1 MVDANQKSLSYS
13 RGTNVD
19 HPRLWT
25 KDMSR
30 IFNLSLSHIFSGC
43 SRNSRLLNLLLLSQ
57 VKLLS
62 NTKKMTSGTSRG
74 AHVYTLFHEFL
85 SHFCTKDVFLLM
97 VYTHFYSLRCAMYN
111 FSSQHLKLRSMSGS
125 FDPIVNKWVSW
136 RKSAD
141 SLFLVHQTLSFKSQI
156 QPVLRNILMTQS
168 M

>member
-1 MVDANQKSLSYS
+1 VQSKITIWIKSSPMVDANQKSLSYS

-43 SRNSRLLNLLLLSQ
+43 SRNSRLLNNLLRK

-74 AHVYTLFHEFL
+74 AHVYTFSRILV
-85 SHFCTKDVFLLM
+85 TLLHKGCFSSDSSTLIS
-97 VYTHFYSLRCAMYN
+97 THCCAMYN
-111 FSSQHLKLRSMSGS
+111 FSSH
-125 FDPIVNKWVSW
+125 
-136 RKSAD
+136 
-141 SLFLVHQTLSFKSQI
+141 FL
-156 QPVLRNILMTQS
+156 
-168 M
+168 

>member
-1 MVDANQKSLSYS
+1 MQSKITIWIKSSPMVDANQKSLSYS

-43 SRNSRLLNLLLLSQ
+43 SRNSRLRSK

-74 AHVYTLFHEFL
+74 AHVYTFSRILVTH
-85 SHFCTKDVFLLM
+85 CYTKDVFLL
-97 VYTHFYSLRCAMYN
+97 VGVVITPHCDQS
-111 FSSQHLKLRSMSGS
+111 
-125 FDPIVNKWVSW
+125 PIFVQKYHWNP
-136 RKSAD
+136 A
-141 SLFLVHQTLSFKSQI
+141 
-156 QPVLRNILMTQS
+156 
-168 M
+168 

>member
-1 MVDANQKSLSYS
+1 MQSKITIWIKSSPMVDANQKSLSYS

-97 VYTHFYSLRCAMYN
+97 VYTHFYSLLRYVQ
-111 FSSQHLKLRSMSGS
+111 FLKPTFKVEIHVRLFRSNCKQMGQ
-125 FDPIVNKWVSW
+125 
-136 RKSAD
+136 
-141 SLFLVHQTLSFKSQI
+141 LTQI
-156 QPVLRNILMTQS
+156 S
-168 M
+168 

>member
-1 MVDANQKSLSYS
+1 VQSKITIWIKSSPMVDANQKSLSYS

-43 SRNSRLLNLLLLSQ
+43 SRNSRLLNNLLRK

-74 AHVYTLFHEFL
+74 AHVYTFSRILVTLLHKGCFSSDGIH
-85 SHFCTKDVFLLM
+85 SFLL
-97 VYTHFYSLRCAMYN
+97 TALRYVQ
-111 FSSQHLKLRSMSGS
+111 FLKPTFKVEIHVRLFRSNCKQMGQ
-125 FDPIVNKWVSW
+125 
-136 RKSAD
+136 
-141 SLFLVHQTLSFKSQI
+141 LTQI
-156 QPVLRNILMTQS
+156 S
-168 M
+168 